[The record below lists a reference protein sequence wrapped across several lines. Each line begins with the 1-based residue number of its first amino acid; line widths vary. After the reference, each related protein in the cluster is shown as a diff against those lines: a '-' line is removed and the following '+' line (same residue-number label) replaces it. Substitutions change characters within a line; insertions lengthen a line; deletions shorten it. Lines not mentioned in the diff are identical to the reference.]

1 MPLKQK
7 AAYSPL
13 HNIYKVICISKKETS
28 SMPSGSAGL
37 VRYFDDYKESIV
49 FKPEHVLV
57 FITIIIVVELVLKH
71 LAV

>member
-1 MPLKQK
+1 M
-7 AAYSPL
+7 
-13 HNIYKVICISKKETS
+13 SKKEQS

-57 FITIIIVVELVLKH
+57 FITVIIVVELVLKH
-71 LAV
+71 LAI